1 VLRSLWLGFWGRDG
15 DGFDGG
21 EGPFKL
27 KADWALHSEAVR
39 RMLTFA
45 PESRKEIPEN
55 MWKSRALKFMHR
67 LNALV
72 TTAGLDKLPLVRQLR
87 HKGRLLLP
95 RLLGREGLLL
105 AEVDGIPLYIYNS
118 QHFSRVYFLEPFEP
132 YTVRLFKAAIRPGA
146 TVLDIGANIG
156 SFSLIAA
163 RQAGPQGKVFA
174 FEPGPDN
181 FKILKRNIRLN
192 KCSNTVAIP
201 KAVGDKS
208 QVVTFSLAEC
218 PGVHS
223 LFPPPHVPVLST
235 IKVDCIT
242 VDAFLNGESV
252 DVIKMDIEGS
262 EPYALEGMRQT
273 VARSKALTLFVE
285 MNPSSLSQAGFE
297 PETLLAKLEGLGFDV
312 KVIDED
318 SGSVSKAT
326 KAFLHDARDKPP
338 GWFANLY
345 CVKGGENHA
354 AAESAGS

>member
-1 VLRSLWLGFWGRDG
+1 
-15 DGFDGG
+15 
-21 EGPFKL
+21 
-27 KADWALHSEAVR
+27 
-39 RMLTFA
+39 
-45 PESRKEIPEN
+45 

-67 LNALV
+67 LNALL
-72 TTAGLDKLPLVRQLR
+72 TTTGADKIPVVRQLR

-95 RLLGREGLLL
+95 RVLGRQGLLL

-118 QHFSRVYFLEPFEP
+118 QHFSRVYYLEPFEP
-132 YTVRLFKAAIRPGA
+132 YTVRLFKKAIRPGA

-163 RQAGPQGKVFA
+163 RQAGPQGKVYA

-181 FKILKRNIRLN
+181 FEILNRNIRLN
-192 KCSNTVAIP
+192 QYTNIVAIP

-208 QVVTFSLAEC
+208 QAVTFSLADC

-223 LFPPPHVPVLST
+223 LFPPPHVTTLST
-235 IKVDCIT
+235 IVVECIT

-262 EPYALEGMRQT
+262 EPYALEGMKQT
-273 VARSKALTLFVE
+273 VARSRSLTLFVE
-285 MNPSSLSQAGFE
+285 MNPASLSQAGVE
-297 PETLLAKLEGLGFDV
+297 PEALLAKLEGLGFDV

-318 SGSVSKAT
+318 SGSLRTAT
-326 KAFLHDARDKPP
+326 KAFLQDARNKPP

-345 CVKGGENHA
+345 CVKGA
-354 AAESAGS
+354 ANFAPTQGVDG